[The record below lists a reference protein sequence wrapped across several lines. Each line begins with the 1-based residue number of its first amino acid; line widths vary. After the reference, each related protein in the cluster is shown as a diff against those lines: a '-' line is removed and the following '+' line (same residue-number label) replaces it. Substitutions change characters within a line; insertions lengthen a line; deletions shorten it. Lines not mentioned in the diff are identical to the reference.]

1 MRESTR
7 EGRTK
12 MSEKKLVKRIKELRK
27 AGVSF
32 RNIEKRFPSA
42 LGAGGNGTKAYR
54 LLARAA

>member
-1 MRESTR
+1 
-7 EGRTK
+7 